1 MKTYLVV
8 VAHPDDEV
16 LGAGG
21 TIYKLTEAGN
31 RVDVLIMSAYAQAR
45 SRRPATEDLFSDL
58 KQSSKLLGVTN
69 IISGDF
75 PNIEFN
81 STPHIKLVQFM
92 EKAIEETKPDVI
104 FTHWPGDTNNDH
116 MQTALACQATIRLF
130 QRRDDIKPLEAC
142 YFMEV
147 PSSTEWSINSAM
159 NTFTPNTFIEIGSEG
174 VTVKLKALEEYRGV
188 MRDFPH
194 PRSAEALKGLA
205 AFRGGQSG
213 LNYAEAFDCA
223 FKRMQIDSGNAA
235 CDLQVKQRSINSG
248 ILQTYENI
256 SSRGDSEI

>member
-21 TIYKLTEAGN
+21 TIYRLTQSGN

-45 SRRPATEDLFSDL
+45 ARRPATEELSSDL
-58 KQSSKLLGVTN
+58 KKSSEALGVTN

-81 STPHIKLVQFM
+81 NTPHIKLVQFI
-92 EKAIEETKPDVI
+92 ETAIEETKPDVI
-104 FTHWPGDTNNDH
+104 ITHWPGDTNNDH
-116 MQTALACQATIRLF
+116 MQTALACQAAIRLF
-130 QRRDDIKPLEAC
+130 QRRNDIKPIEAC

-147 PSSTEWSINSAM
+147 PSSTEWTINGAL
-159 NTFTPNTFIEIGSEG
+159 NTFSPNTFIEIGPDG
-174 VTVKLKALEEYRGV
+174 VDMKLKALENYRGV
-188 MRDFPH
+188 MRVFPH
-194 PRSAEALKGLA
+194 PRSPEALKGLA
-205 AFRGGQSG
+205 AYRGGQSG

-223 FKRMQIDSGNAA
+223 FRRV
-235 CDLQVKQRSINSG
+235 QV
-248 ILQTYENI
+248 
-256 SSRGDSEI
+256 